1 MSRTPSIELD
11 QAATL
16 LHQGR
21 VLAYPT
27 EGVWGLGCDP
37 DNTEA
42 LQRLLALKLRAPEK
56 GLILIAASIE
66 QFEPWLRGLDTAS
79 LERLRASWPAAL
91 TWLVPD
97 NGRTH
102 PLVRGEHDR
111 VALRVTP
118 HPLVIALCETF
129 GGPIVSTSANRAGEP
144 SATTAE
150 EVFRAFQGE
159 SLSLL
164 DGTTG
169 GRTQPSDIRDLATG
183 KWLRRSDTSQ

>member
-1 MSRTPSIELD
+1 MNRTPSIGLD
-11 QAATL
+11 QAVTL
-16 LHQGR
+16 LRQGR

-37 DNTEA
+37 DNTRA
-42 LQRLLALKLRAPEK
+42 LQHLLALKQRAPEK

-79 LERLRASWPAAL
+79 LERLHASWPAAL

-102 PLVRGEHDR
+102 PLVKGEHDR

-118 HPLVIALCETF
+118 HPLVIALCDAF
-129 GGPIVSTSANRAGEP
+129 GGPIVSTSANRAGES

-150 EVFRAFQGE
+150 EVFKAFQAE
-159 SLSLL
+159 SLPLL
-164 DGTTG
+164 DGKTG
-169 GRTQPSDIRDLATG
+169 GRTRPSDIRDLSTG
-183 KWLRRSDTSQ
+183 EWLRRSD

>member
-1 MSRTPSIELD
+1 MNRTTFVELD
-11 QAATL
+11 QASTL
-16 LHQGR
+16 IRQGR

-42 LQRLLALKLRAPEK
+42 LEHLLALKQRAPEK

-66 QFEPWLRGLDTAS
+66 QFDPWLRGLDTAS
-79 LERLRASWPAAL
+79 LEQLRASWPAAL

-102 PLVRGEHDR
+102 PLVKGEHDR

-118 HPLVIALCETF
+118 HPLVIALCKAF

-144 SATTAE
+144 AATTAE
-150 EVFRAFQGE
+150 EVRTAFQGE
-159 SLSLL
+159 SLALL
-164 DGTTG
+164 DGKTG
-169 GRTQPSDIRDLATG
+169 GRIQPSDIRDLVTG
-183 KWLRRSDTSQ
+183 EWLRRNE